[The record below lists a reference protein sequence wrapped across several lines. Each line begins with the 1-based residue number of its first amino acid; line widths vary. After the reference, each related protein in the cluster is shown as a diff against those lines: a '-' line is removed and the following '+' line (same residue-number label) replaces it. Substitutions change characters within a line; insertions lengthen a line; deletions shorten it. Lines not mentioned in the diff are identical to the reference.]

1 MSEAAFEIFT
11 DSSGKKGLSL
21 DNGTTPKRF
30 EEAVFIR
37 MKVTVRHPIN

>member
-1 MSEAAFEIFT
+1 MSEAAFETFT

-30 EEAVFIR
+30 DEAVFSYL
-37 MKVTVRHPIN
+37 KEAVRSPIN